1 VEPVT
6 EAKTFDADYVKEIR
20 EESAHYRI
28 KAKELEAEST
38 ILQKGY
44 LPTDVTPS
52 NSDVSVHINLFPRGD
67 AENFHVSRAA
77 YAKALSGGRMH
88 GAAWDKYASWEKQYL
103 YALDRVS
110 LKASQSDSISGVDG
124 GFLAPEQ
131 WNATWFGLL
140 RSVTVLDQLPITR
153 VSVPARVEHIP
164 TTSAD
169 VTVYYL
175 GENTAITASQFSFGS
190 IGFTAHKSAALMN
203 VSNELI
209 RDSAGLADKLFR
221 DQTARAIGTDRDT
234 QLLAGG
240 VGTRGVAPA
249 GVGGPVSLLAH
260 DLITNSFM
268 YFPVTTAAGGITTTP
283 GSFQPSYQHIGQMIN
298 KIETLNGYTGASIG
312 QVTCDGVVAHSRF
325 KQTVL
330 SGSKMQDSQARP
342 MWLSDLNAGS
352 GTGDTVLDGGGPSV
366 LGGFMGMKWAL
377 TGVLPTNMTLGGG
390 TTESVMIFGSWK
402 NYVLYECLTPTFDAT
417 IFSGTS
423 STGFAADQTQ
433 IRIVYRF
440 DGAPAYPYAFGI
452 LAGVLI

>member
-1 VEPVT
+1 VESVPDT
-6 EAKTFDADYVKEIR
+6 KTFDADYVKEIR

-28 KAKELEAEST
+28 KAKELEATST

-44 LPTDVTPS
+44 LPAEVTPS
-52 NSDVSVHINLFPRGD
+52 NSDVTVHINHFPLGD
-67 AENFHVSRAA
+67 ADNFHVSRAA
-77 YAKALSGGRMH
+77 YAKALSEGRMY
-88 GAAWDKYASWEKQYL
+88 GPAWDKYAKWEKEYL
-103 YALDRVS
+103 YALSRVER
-110 LKASQSDSISGVDG
+110 KGAQSDSISGQDG
-124 GFLAPEQ
+124 GFLAPER

-153 VSVPARVEHIP
+153 VSVPARVEYIP
-164 TTSAD
+164 TVSTD
-169 VTVYYL
+169 ITIQYL
-175 GENTAITASQFSFGS
+175 GENVAIAPTQFNFGQVS
-190 IGFTAHKSAALMN
+190 FTAHKSAALMN

-209 RDSAGLADKLFR
+209 RDAAGLADQLFR

-234 QLLAGG
+234 QLLVGSQ
-240 VGTRGVAPA
+240 GTRGVAPS
-249 GVGGPVSLLAH
+249 GLGGPTPLLGH

-268 YFPVTTAAGGITTTP
+268 YYPVTTAAGAITTTP
-283 GSFQPSYQHIGQMIN
+283 GSFQPSYQHIGQMVN
-298 KIETLNGYTGASIG
+298 KIETLNGYTGATIG
-312 QVTCDGVVAHSRF
+312 QVACDGVVAHSRF

-330 SGSKMQDSQARP
+330 SGTKMQDTQARP

-352 GTGDTVLDGGGPSV
+352 GTGDSVMGGGSPTV

-377 TGVLPTNMTLGGG
+377 TGVLPTNLTLGGG

-402 NYVLYECLTPTFDAT
+402 NYVLFECLTPTFDST
-417 IFSGTS
+417 IFSGTA

-433 IRIVYRF
+433 IRITYRY